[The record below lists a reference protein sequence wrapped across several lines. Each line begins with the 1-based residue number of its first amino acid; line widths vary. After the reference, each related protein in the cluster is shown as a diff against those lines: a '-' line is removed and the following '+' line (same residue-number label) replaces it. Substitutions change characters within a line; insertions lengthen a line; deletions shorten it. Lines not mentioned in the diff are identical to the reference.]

1 MQTYL
6 VRSLALCW
14 LSLGLLGSAA
24 PARGQLCDQSPWI
37 TVWPN
42 ENASRIQPRQ
52 VFLLSGSSW
61 LRKEMEQFGQATQ
74 VYLWAPHDSVPLLVL
89 DRQTISDG
97 RLQLLLLPRQPLQA
111 DSLYE
116 LRAVRNQE
124 NLFSL
129 FRNSRPVPGKRRAT
143 AYRWRVAHTPDTQAP
158 VWTATPA
165 LVGKVYEDNS
175 EGTDNYV
182 VFSCPLR
189 DSSACLVKT
198 TVRHLPDGEL
208 ASAYTLPTRQNQL
221 VCGWFTC
228 SGDVSFRSEEA
239 YTIHF
244 EAIDAAG
251 NRAGAS
257 GAPLPFQ
264 APKKVACCWG
274 PYGVPRP
281 RKPKK

>member
-6 VRSLALCW
+6 VRPLTLCW
-14 LSLGLLGSAA
+14 LSLCLLGSAVTA
-24 PARGQLCDQSPWI
+24 QGQCEVGPWI

-42 ENASRIQPRQ
+42 KKASRIQPRQ
-52 VFLLSGSSW
+52 VFLFGGGSSL
-61 LRKEMEQFGQATQ
+61 LRNELEQFGQATQ
-74 VYLWAPHDSVPLLVL
+74 VYLWSPHDSVPLLVL
-89 DRQTISDG
+89 DRQARPDG
-97 RLQLLLLPRQPLQA
+97 MQLLLQPRQPLQA

-124 NLFSL
+124 NLFFL
-129 FRNSRPVPGKRRAT
+129 FENSRPVPGKRRAT

-182 VFSCPLR
+182 AFTCPLR
-189 DSSACLVKT
+189 DSSACLITT
-198 TVRHLPDGEL
+198 TVRHLTGGEL
-208 ASAYTLPTRQNQL
+208 ASFYTLPTRQNQL
-221 VCGWFTC
+221 VCGWFT
-228 SGDVSFRSEEA
+228 SGGEIMFRSEEA
-239 YTIHF
+239 YTIRF

-251 NRAGAS
+251 NRAGAT

-264 APKKVACCWG
+264 APKKVVCCWG
-274 PYGVPRP
+274 PYSAPR
-281 RKPKK
+281 RGKPKK